1 MKSLKFIKNVAIY
14 FFGNIL
20 TKVISFFLIPLYTN
34 LIDPSEYGNYDLV
47 VSILTMI
54 VPIAFFQIWDGI
66 FRFVYDYKNKEDKYG
81 VVSNGLVIT
90 LIGIIFYII
99 VYLIFNMI
107 YNVQHPIYAFI
118 YGISIALHYIY
129 GTVARTFEKNVL
141 YMGSGIINSLINIVL
156 NIVFIASLGMKT
168 EALYISASIGTLVQ
182 IIIIEAKLKTLK
194 NIKKNKISKNL
205 IIKMMKFSMP
215 IAITTI
221 SYWLLSG
228 FTKVVVT
235 NELGSAE
242 NGRFAIANKFS
253 SALTIVVTVFQMSWH
268 EMSFSLADDKNR
280 NRYYDRGINLFSI
293 FVFCGL
299 GVLMPITKIIFPYMV
314 AEEYISALAIIPITY
329 IYTTVNA
336 LAGFMST
343 QLLAEKNS
351 KATFYSTLIAA
362 ICNVILSITLTK
374 QFGIIGANIALLIAF
389 LINMIYVIFLL
400 RNKYNINISKY
411 VIIIATSISI
421 ISTLIFYIGNN
432 IFNTIYGILMIIVT
446 FVIFYKL
453 VGKNLKNAI
462 LQKIKATS

>member
-14 FFGNIL
+14 FLGNIL

-90 LIGIIFYII
+90 LIGMIFYIVI
-99 VYLIFNMI
+99 YIIFNMI
-107 YNVQHPIYAFI
+107 YNIQHPVYAFI

-141 YMGSGIINSLINIVL
+141 YMGSGVINSLVNIVL
-156 NIVFIASLGMKT
+156 NVVFIALLEMKT
-168 EALYISASIGTLVQ
+168 EALYISASIGTVVQ
-182 IIIIEAKLKTLK
+182 VIIIEIKLKTLK
-194 NIKKNKISKNL
+194 NIKKEKISKDL
-205 IIKMMKFSMP
+205 IVKMIKFSMP

-228 FTKVVVT
+228 FTKLVVT

-242 NGRFAIANKFS
+242 NGRFAIASKFS
-253 SALTIVVTVFQMSWH
+253 SALTIVVTVFQMAWH

-280 NRYYDRGINLFSI
+280 KEYYEKGINLFSVFI
-293 FVFCGL
+293 FCGL
-299 GVLMPITKIIFPYMV
+299 GMLMPITKIVFPYMV
-314 AEEYISALAIIPITY
+314 AEEYISSVVIIPITY
-329 IYTTVNA
+329 VYTTVNA

-362 ICNVILSITLTK
+362 ICNVILSIILTK

-389 LINMIYVIFLL
+389 LINMMCVIALL
-400 RNKYNINISKY
+400 RNKYNINISKG
-411 VIIIATSISI
+411 VIMVATSISI
-421 ISTLIFYIGNN
+421 ISTIIFYVGNN
-432 IFNTIYGILMIIVT
+432 ISNIIYGIFMIVITVI
-446 FVIFYKL
+446 IFYKL
-453 VGKNLKNAI
+453 VGKNLKDAI
-462 LQKIKATS
+462 LQKINIHN